1 MASCGVYCMISP
13 RLLAGTE
20 MTGPHKPSRLLSL
33 IVLYIIIIYLY
44 VQVEHVQGSVMEHL
58 SMDQDHHLVM
68 DHDHPPPT
76 EDEQQ
81 RMAELWA
88 MEEVNAPRGWE
99 DEEELDYTVLSQRQ
113 AEHPGVSP
121 ERKGSGE

>member
-1 MASCGVYCMISP
+1 
-13 RLLAGTE
+13 
-20 MTGPHKPSRLLSL
+20 
-33 IVLYIIIIYLY
+33 
-44 VQVEHVQGSVMEHL
+44 
-58 SMDQDHHLVM
+58 MDQDHQLVM

-88 MEEVNAPRGWE
+88 MEEVNAPRGWD

-121 ERKGSGE
+121 ERKGSGEYLTEVDVHTFDSYSDHIGKAWVKGFVDVRNSLFHVHA

>member
-1 MASCGVYCMISP
+1 MF
-13 RLLAGTE
+13 
-20 MTGPHKPSRLLSL
+20 SL
-33 IVLYIIIIYLY
+33 VVLYQL
-44 VQVEHVQGSVMEHL
+44 QVEHIQGSVMEHL
-58 SMDQDHHLVM
+58 AMDQDHQLVM

-88 MEEVNAPRGWE
+88 MEEVNAPRGWD

-121 ERKGSGE
+121 ERKGSGEYLTEVYVQSLLTHTQISLGERLCRCKLCRCTK